1 MKYAVDSRN
10 EHREN
15 DERHNH
21 ATGVPKSASLTPHYA
36 YGSEDNS
43 REPDSGLRNIR
54 RQETRQNSSE
64 QACAKTYTIAQRPQD
79 NGVGCKMKNV
89 GVTKRICKMR
99 DEATSGEE
107 SCIIWT
113 GDENRQ
119 TYASEQGLY
128 QKVCLCRRFLCDD
141 NILHISFRN

>member
-1 MKYAVDSRN
+1 MEYAVDSRN

-21 ATGVPKSASLTPHYA
+21 LAGIPKSARLSPHDA
-36 YGSEDNS
+36 YSSEDNS
-43 REPDSGLRNIR
+43 RQTNSGLRYIC
-54 RQETRQNSSE
+54 RQKTRQNRSE
-64 QACAKTYTIAQRPQD
+64 EAGAKAYTIAQRPQD
-79 NGVGCKMKNV
+79 NEVGRKMEYV

-107 SCIIWT
+107 ACIIWT

>member
-1 MKYAVDSRN
+1 MEYAVDSRH

-21 ATGVPKSASLTPHYA
+21 LAGVPKSASLSPHDT

-43 REPDSGLRNIR
+43 RQSNSGLRYIC
-54 RQETRQNSSE
+54 RQKTRQNRSE
-64 QACAKTYTIAQRPQD
+64 EAGAKTYTIAQRPQNNEVD
-79 NGVGCKMKNV
+79 RKMEYVGMA
-89 GVTKRICKMR
+89 KRICKMR

-107 SCIIWT
+107 ACIIWT

-128 QKVCLCRRFLCDD
+128 QKVCLCQRFLCDD